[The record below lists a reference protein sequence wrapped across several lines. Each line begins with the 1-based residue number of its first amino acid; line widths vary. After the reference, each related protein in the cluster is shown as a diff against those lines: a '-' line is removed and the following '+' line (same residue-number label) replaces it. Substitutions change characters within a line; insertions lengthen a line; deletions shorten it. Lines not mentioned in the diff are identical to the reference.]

1 MESDILAVYYSD
13 ETKGIRILNKETGY
27 VWGGLKETKA
37 EDMNKKW
44 SSMANSIISIDYL
57 GGKCQSARATLGDSG
72 NSINFNWKEN
82 EAICNAN
89 FVLAGISLSFK
100 MKLEEDHLT
109 IEVLQNTVKE
119 LKNNK
124 LQSVWILPFLGTVKE
139 DTTPGYMF
147 VPDGSGALIRYNKKG
162 TYTSVYDE
170 RVYGKDA
177 SVDGLSEAGDLIAK
191 RNNDYMIDTQK
202 ATIPVYG
209 VVHGANQNAYMAV
222 IEEGAEYSSVYAS
235 PAGMVTDYNWVSS
248 RFDYRQAYSY
258 PVNKSGKTIMTTQ
271 DEAEAYNGRVTFYF
285 LSNEKADYS
294 GMAVKYRELVKN
306 AGILKRNEREDK
318 EIPMYL
324 HMMAG
329 VVEEGLIFNGYNKL
343 TSVKEAQDIVDNL
356 RRNDI
361 KNISVSYEGWQK
373 NGISGHKYGTTSLDS
388 DLGNEGD
395 LKELHKMLGDNG
407 GRFYLYTN
415 PVSFNE
421 DQARIASTS
430 ALTISKNYS
439 SYTRSNTMLMYPTE
453 YYAHPS
459 DVVDSL
465 ADMVEDYPE
474 YNLDVAKVGNMIY
487 GDYSKNEK
495 ISRQK
500 SKQIL
505 SETVSKIKK
514 DKVLENPNQ
523 YLWNDTSEYINMPLQ
538 NSQYMY
544 ETDSVPFLQIVLK
557 GSIDYYAPYANQGFY
572 NQTNKLKMIEYGAY
586 PSFIIMSEKN
596 EKLIDTPLE
605 DYFSLNYNDW
615 SDVMKEVY
623 QYLNGALKEV
633 EGSSIIQHK
642 MLDTGVAAVS
652 YDNGKVI
659 YINYLNRE
667 YVTKQGV
674 HIPAKNYLVADR

>member
-1 MESDILAVYYSD
+1 
-13 ETKGIRILNKETGY
+13 
-27 VWGGLKETKA
+27 
-37 EDMNKKW
+37 MNKKW

-124 LQSVWILPFLGTVKE
+124 LQSVWILPFLGTV
-139 DTTPGYMF
+139 
-147 VPDGSGALIRYNKKG
+147 
-162 TYTSVYDE
+162 
-170 RVYGKDA
+170 KDA

-294 GMAVKYRELVKN
+294 GVAVKYRELVKN

-361 KNISVSYEGWQK
+361 KNISVAYEGWQK

-544 ETDSVPFLQIVLK
+544 ETDSVPFLQIVMHHMR
-557 GSIDYYAPYANQGFY
+557 IRDFIIR
-572 NQTNKLKMIEYGAY
+572 QTN
-586 PSFIIMSEKN
+586 
-596 EKLIDTPLE
+596 
-605 DYFSLNYNDW
+605 
-615 SDVMKEVY
+615 
-623 QYLNGALKEV
+623 
-633 EGSSIIQHK
+633 
-642 MLDTGVAAVS
+642 
-652 YDNGKVI
+652 
-659 YINYLNRE
+659 
-667 YVTKQGV
+667 
-674 HIPAKNYLVADR
+674 